1 MHVCRPA
8 SLYARA
14 SGGVTVCSN
23 QRGMSL
29 PIHTCQ
35 VNEGGSRS
43 PVMVSVSD
51 ELATSLKRVRSV
63 CTVCYMCCPIQVWGS
78 SADLLGHPRLL
89 FFFVGGPV
97 FVSHGQWPSREGASI
112 PHSCPVHH
120 HWLVPSLDLRGSPV
134 CQLPVHPRDR
144 RHWGQDRIRAL
155 YLTMKCVFWALRFPP
170 NVWTI

>member
-1 MHVCRPA
+1 MFDKLKSESQMGYREEKSRLSMHVCRPA

-78 SADLLGHPRLL
+78 SADLLGHP
-89 FFFVGGPV
+89 
-97 FVSHGQWPSREGASI
+97 
-112 PHSCPVHH
+112 
-120 HWLVPSLDLRGSPV
+120 
-134 CQLPVHPRDR
+134 
-144 RHWGQDRIRAL
+144 
-155 YLTMKCVFWALRFPP
+155 
-170 NVWTI
+170 